1 MEEEKIFV
9 ERPDGIKYYRR
20 AKNNTV
26 GYDKNI
32 NIRVSNDLILD
43 IKEIADKKGVKY
55 NALIREII
63 EDYINENKE
72 V

>member
-43 IKEIADKKGVKY
+43 IKEIADKKVL
-55 NALIREII
+55 NIML
-63 EDYINENKE
+63 
-72 V
+72 